1 MTESMTD
8 PSPTAPTILYPEWQ
22 REYCAAV
29 LELDPKQLTE
39 RVKAAESAIFTRLQ
53 AISGSADSHAERQA
67 IEDAMANLRALKRES
82 LPRRIRDGLSRARS
96 DNIMRF

>member
-22 REYCAAV
+22 CEYRAAV

-53 AISGSADSHAERQA
+53 AISGSADSADGHAERQA
-67 IEDAMANLRALKRES
+67 IEDAMANLRVLKRES
-82 LPRRIRDGLSRARS
+82 LGFPDWEKK
-96 DNIMRF
+96 